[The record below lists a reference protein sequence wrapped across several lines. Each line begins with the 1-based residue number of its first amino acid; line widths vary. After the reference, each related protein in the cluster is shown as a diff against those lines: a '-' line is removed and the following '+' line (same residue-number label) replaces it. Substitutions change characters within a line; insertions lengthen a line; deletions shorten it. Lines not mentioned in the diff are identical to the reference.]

1 MMTTD
6 VDACVIDT
14 NVLVYST
21 VLDNPWYEQ
30 ARRWLATLQNQGVR
44 LCVTTQILRE
54 YLVVLTRGS
63 IFEKSF
69 SVDQVVAQIRVLL
82 PDLTVLDEPLEV
94 VDLLHDL
101 VRRYQI
107 RGKSIHDANVVAVML
122 AHGIH
127 RLATFNSSDFQRFK
141 EIALEPAS
149 VEDRGGTV

>member
-21 VLDNPWYEQ
+21 VLDNPWHNQ
-30 ARRWLATLQNQGVR
+30 ARRWLARLQSKGVH

-54 YLVVLTRGS
+54 YLVVLTRGNV
-63 IFEKSF
+63 FEKSF
-69 SVDQVVAQIRVLL
+69 SVDQVLAQIRMLL
-82 PDLTVLDEPLEV
+82 PSLTVLDEPLEV

-127 RLATFNSSDFQRFK
+127 RLASYNSSDFERFE

-149 VEDRGGTV
+149 VEDPRSAG